1 AQENGTPEFFGV
13 SGARA
18 YGRQVGVQVTMPL
31 FAGFKR
37 PARVAQFQ
45 AALRQV
51 RAQQQLASA
60 RAETEVRTLLD
71 QVEEA
76 RARARAQKRAV
87 AQARRGFE
95 IASVQYRE
103 GIGSQ
108 LEVTDAEVA
117 LRQSEFNYAEAVYD
131 YLAAR

>member
-1 AQENGTPEFFGV
+1 
-13 SGARA
+13 SL
-18 YGRQVGVQVTMPL
+18 PL

-37 PARVAQFQ
+37 PSRVAQRQ

-51 RAQQQLASA
+51 QAQRRLAMA

-76 RARARAQKRAV
+76 RARAQAQRRAV
-87 AQARRGFE
+87 SQARRGFE

-117 LRQSEFNYAEAVYD
+117 LRQSEFNHAEAGDD
-131 YLAAR
+131 YPAAPARPADAPGMGPVT

>member
-1 AQENGTPEFFGV
+1 
-13 SGARA
+13 
-18 YGRQVGVQVTMPL
+18 
-31 FAGFKR
+31 
-37 PARVAQFQ
+37 
-45 AALRQV
+45 
-51 RAQQQLASA
+51 
-60 RAETEVRTLLD
+60 VRTLLD

-76 RARARAQKRAV
+76 RARAQAQRRAV

-131 YLAAR
+131 YLAARARLDEATGMVPLTEAVLTNLALER